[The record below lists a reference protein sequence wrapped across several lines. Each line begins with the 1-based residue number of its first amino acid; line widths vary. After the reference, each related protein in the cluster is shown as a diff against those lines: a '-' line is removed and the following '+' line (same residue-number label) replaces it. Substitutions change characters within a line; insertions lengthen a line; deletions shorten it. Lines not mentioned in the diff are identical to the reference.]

1 MAGLTGN
8 TNLISSSIQYVI
20 NFVMT
25 IPAILFVDRWGRRMT
40 LMLGSAFMAVCLF
53 TVAGLLAGYG
63 HYVDSVDGNEDVKWV
78 VTGPPSKG
86 VIAACY
92 LFVAA
97 FAVSWVSPHVIV
109 VRPEHLADLYL
120 LGPGQ
125 LDLHLR
131 DLVSYARRPS
141 PFRSDTYT

>member
-1 MAGLTGN
+1 
-8 TNLISSSIQYVI
+8 
-20 NFVMT
+20 
-25 IPAILFVDRWGRRMT
+25 MT
-40 LMLGSAFMAVCLF
+40 LMLGSAFMAACLF

-78 VTGPPSKG
+78 VTGSPSKG

-97 FAVSWVSPHVIV
+97 FAVSWVRRRVNTV
-109 VRPEHLADLYL
+109 CTEHLADLYL

-125 LDLHLR
+125 LDLH
-131 DLVSYARRPS
+131 
-141 PFRSDTYT
+141 F

>member
-40 LMLGSAFMAVCLF
+40 LMLGSAFMAACLF

-78 VTGPPSKG
+78 VTGSPSKG

-97 FAVSWVSPHVIV
+97 FAVSWVRFHVIYT
-109 VRPEHLADLYL
+109 RPEHLADLHL
-120 LGPGQ
+120 QGP
-125 LDLHLR
+125 
-131 DLVSYARRPS
+131 VSWIYIS
-141 PFRSDTYT
+141 EIL